1 MKKHDI
7 LEKAKK
13 TYELLAADPAVL
25 GQTRQAAALI
35 EKLEKKD
42 ITVSIIGQFKRGK
55 SSLSNKILEDEI
67 LPVGIVPITSA
78 VTKVVY
84 GKRAAE
90 VHFFN
95 GVVEEIPFDR
105 LSEFISEQEN
115 SDNRLG
121 VESVVLRT
129 PSKFLK
135 HGLTFVDTPGVGS
148 FHKNNTE
155 TAYHYMKES
164 DAVIFLLSVDSPI
177 NQIEIDFLQSA
188 REFAGKFYFAVNKTD
203 IVGEADLTAYMD
215 YCGKLLCHMM
225 QVEEIAMFPVSAR
238 TGDGI
243 EALKKAILRDYKK
256 SAEEILTQSAE
267 KKLRDV
273 INSALIQLDFY
284 WKAMNMEYKELDE
297 RFAAVSNTVEEIKA
311 SAADIDCLF
320 EIHLN
325 EMKLELSQK
334 VKELFGMEY
343 RYVIEELPAGLVQM
357 NKIDFLKQV
366 DALCSDLEK
375 TLSGILLYRE
385 ENAYAVVRRINGINK
400 LSRSLRKIRDDLTGC
415 SV

>member
-13 TYELLAADPAVL
+13 TYELLDADPAVL

-121 VESVVLRT
+121 V
-129 PSKFLK
+129 
-135 HGLTFVDTPGVGS
+135 GS

-177 NQIEIDFLQSA
+177 NQIEIDFLQST

-243 EALKKAILRDYKK
+243 EALKKAILRDCKK

-325 EMKLELSQK
+325 EMKLELSQQ
-334 VKELFGMEY
+334 VKELFG
-343 RYVIEELPAGLVQM
+343 
-357 NKIDFLKQV
+357 
-366 DALCSDLEK
+366 CSDLEK

>member
-1 MKKHDI
+1 M
-7 LEKAKK
+7 
-13 TYELLAADPAVL
+13 
-25 GQTRQAAALI
+25 
-35 EKLEKKD
+35 
-42 ITVSIIGQFKRGK
+42 
-55 SSLSNKILEDEI
+55 
-67 LPVGIVPITSA
+67 
-78 VTKVVY
+78 
-84 GKRAAE
+84 
-90 VHFFN
+90 
-95 GVVEEIPFDR
+95 
-105 LSEFISEQEN
+105 
-115 SDNRLG
+115 
-121 VESVVLRT
+121 
-129 PSKFLK
+129 
-135 HGLTFVDTPGVGS
+135 
-148 FHKNNTE
+148 
-155 TAYHYMKES
+155 
-164 DAVIFLLSVDSPI
+164 
-177 NQIEIDFLQSA
+177 
-188 REFAGKFYFAVNKTD
+188 
-203 IVGEADLTAYMD
+203 
-215 YCGKLLCHMM
+215 
-225 QVEEIAMFPVSAR
+225 
-238 TGDGI
+238 
-243 EALKKAILRDYKK
+243 
-256 SAEEILTQSAE
+256 TQSAE